1 VQNFSESWSDGKLYD
16 KYGISKEEI
25 AFIESLVRPMDLS
38 END

>member
-1 VQNFSESWSDGKLYD
+1 MITRSDEKLYD